1 MGYMISIGES
11 KSEKLKDLL
20 KLFIFIPAIAV
31 FLYYVIVIMPILP
44 FPLDILSIIG
54 AFYLLYFLEN

>member
-1 MGYMISIGES
+1 MGYMISIGED
-11 KSEKLKDLL
+11 KSEKIKDLL

-31 FLYYVIVIMPILP
+31 FLYYVIVVMPILP
-44 FPLDILSIIG
+44 FPLDILSIAG